1 MWDAPF
7 IRLHLN
13 IVEALNAYVPYTVT
27 CGGHPMSQNMKMYR
41 NATMMIEFALAMSQ
55 ILDQLNRDSFQN
67 FELRIGMSV
76 GPLVAGVI
84 GAQKPQY
91 DIWGNTVNLASRM
104 DTHGEPRK
112 IHVTTE
118 MGELLRRGGYRV
130 QSRGKIKVKGVKEPM
145 ETFLLE
151 IDSKRNSSVSN
162 ISNHPSSS

>member
-1 MWDAPF
+1 LDVIHQRISIRRFQEFTEDNRSANHVLVTNNNIININRNGDA
-7 IRLHLN
+7 RNLN
-13 IVEALNAYVPYTVT
+13 L
-27 CGGHPMSQNMKMYR
+27 KMYR

-91 DIWGNTVNLASRM
+91 DIWGNTV
-104 DTHGEPRK
+104 
-112 IHVTTE
+112 TTE
-118 MGELLRRGGYRV
+118 MGELLRRGGYRL

-145 ETFLLE
+145 ETFLIE